1 MMDNSRFNQIVVIF
15 IRAVSISSDLFGKMI
30 TLDQHKDD
38 QLYTLSNDSF
48 LKCVTAVMDIFHLTK
63 QSEFYLLSSQ
73 KKKENTLQNPEGIV
87 NSVNAEFKT

>member
-1 MMDNSRFNQIVVIF
+1 MSN
-15 IRAVSISSDLFGKMI
+15 SSDLFGKMI

-48 LKCVTAVMDIFHLTK
+48 LKCVPGVMDILHLTK

-73 KKKENTLQNPEGIV
+73 EKKENRNRKKENPEGIV